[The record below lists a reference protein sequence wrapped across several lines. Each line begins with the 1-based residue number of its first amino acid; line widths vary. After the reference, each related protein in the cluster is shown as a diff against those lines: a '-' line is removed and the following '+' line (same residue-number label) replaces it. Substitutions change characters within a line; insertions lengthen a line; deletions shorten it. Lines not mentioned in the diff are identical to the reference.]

1 LIFFMDNID
10 PRPAKILIVDNDP
23 IVYYFFEETL
33 KKEGYVTE
41 YASSGQIAL
50 EKVSSKDIDLILL
63 DIMMPEIDGFEVCK
77 RLQENP
83 LTKSIPIIFVS
94 AVDDKQSYIKGFEL
108 GAIDYLNKPINQLDL
123 VIKIRNYLKL
133 TRNEAELKK
142 SELRYKSIVEDQ
154 TEFIFRCLPD
164 GTISF
169 INPAFCNFLNK
180 DNNEL
185 VGMNISFLVYPNSS
199 KDILEELRLL
209 TPDDTVQTH
218 LRTISFQDGRLAW
231 QQWVDRAIFDPGGRL
246 TEYQSVGRDIT
257 IQKNYEEAIKAITDK
272 TAGVT
277 GTSFFNVLLLEL
289 LKIIRTDFTILGT
302 FSDDERSEIKT
313 FAACHKGKIIENFKF
328 NVKKSLFEN
337 HGTKKDLINQDCF
350 SAINIKGFSAFG
362 KPMQFIAGIP
372 LFNKDHSIIGVLA
385 VFGKDNFEMTDIT
398 FDIIKMFSI
407 RAAAEL
413 ERDLADQK
421 LKESEKKFKNI
432 FQSSIDSI
440 VISDMNFQILELN
453 NAFQNTFSL
462 LDNDQEQIKLT
473 DIVLKSEEEKLTQW
487 LSDLKLSKQNNPLD
501 IKGLNANGQ
510 TITMEINSIVIDYE
524 GKNAIL
530 SILRDIT
537 ERKEVHQRI
546 LNTIIETEEKERQR
560 YAQDL
565 HDGMGPLLSTI
576 KLYTRS
582 ILTAKN
588 EKNKAIALEKSLETI
603 DEAISSIK
611 EIAYN
616 ISPHI
621 LKDFGLKSAVKSYI
635 NKFNDAKKFTI
646 NFQSDIETR
655 FDSNIEASMFRII
668 IELVN
673 NTYKHAFA
681 NNIIIALTFAD
692 DVLKLNYTDNGIGF
706 DLNRTMENRTGRGI
720 FNITNRV
727 KSLDGDIAFET
738 APDKGFCVKI
748 NMRVPKYLTNP

>member
-1 LIFFMDNID
+1 MNPID
-10 PRPAKILIVDNDP
+10 PKPAKILIVDNDP
-23 IVYYFFEETL
+23 IVFYFFEETL
-33 KKEGYVTE
+33 KKEGYLTE
-41 YASSGQIAL
+41 YANSGQAAL
-50 EKVSSKDIDLILL
+50 EKVNSKDIDLILL

-154 TEFIFRCLPD
+154 TEFIFRCVPD

-180 DNNEL
+180 NNDEL

-199 KDILEELRLL
+199 KDILEELKLL
-209 TPDDTVQTH
+209 TPDNTVQTH
-218 LRTISFQDGRLAW
+218 LRTISFKDGRLAW
-231 QQWVDRAIFDPGGRL
+231 QQWVDRAIYDPGGRL

-257 IQKNYEEAIKAITDK
+257 IQKNYEEAIRAITDK

-277 GTSFFNVLLLEL
+277 GTSFFNVLLIEL

-302 FSDDERSEIKT
+302 FSENNRSEIQT

-328 NVKKSLFEN
+328 NVNKTLIENQSFKKGLV
-337 HGTKKDLINQDCF
+337 NQDCF
-350 SAINIKGFSAFG
+350 SAINLKGFQVFG
-362 KPMQFIAGIP
+362 KPMQVIAGIP
-372 LFNKDHSIIGVLA
+372 LFDKNHSIIGVLA
-385 VFGKDNFEMTDIT
+385 VIGKDNFEMTDIT

-413 ERDLADQK
+413 ERDTADQK

-453 NAFQNTFSL
+453 NAFQNTFSKAIDDL
-462 LDNDQEQIKLT
+462 EQMKLT
-473 DIVLKSEEEKLTQW
+473 DIVIKSDEEKLIQW
-487 LSDLKLSKQNNPLD
+487 LSDLSISKLNTPLD
-501 IKGLNANGQ
+501 IRGINSDGQ

-524 GKNAIL
+524 GKDAIL

-635 NKFNDAKKFTI
+635 NKFSDTKKLVI
-646 NFQSDIETR
+646 KFQSDIEMR

-681 NNIIIALTFAD
+681 NNIGIILTYAEGILSLIYSD
-692 DVLKLNYTDNGIGF
+692 DGVGF
-706 DLNRTMENRTGRGI
+706 DFNHTIENRTGSGI

-727 KSLDGDIAFET
+727 KSLDGDIEFDT
-738 APDKGFCVKI
+738 SINKGFSVKI
-748 NMRVPKYLTNP
+748 IMRVPKYFVSQQ

>member
-1 LIFFMDNID
+1 MDTID
-10 PRPAKILIVDNDP
+10 LRPAKILIVDNDP

-33 KKEGYVTE
+33 KKEGYQTE
-41 YASSGQIAL
+41 YANSGQAAL
-50 EKVSSKDIDLILL
+50 DNVNSKDIDLILL
-63 DIMMPEIDGFEVCK
+63 DIMMPEIDGFEVCR

-94 AVDDKQSYIKGFEL
+94 AVDDKQSYIKGFDL

-169 INPAFCNFLNK
+169 INQAFCNFLNK
-180 DNNEL
+180 ENDEL

-209 TPDDTVQTH
+209 NLMNPVQTN

-231 QQWVDRAIFDPGGRL
+231 QQWVDRAIYDPGGRL

-257 IQKNYEEAIKAITDK
+257 IQKNYEEAIRAITDK

-277 GTSFFNVLLLEL
+277 GTSFFNVLLIEL

-302 FSDDERSEIKT
+302 FPENGRSEIMT

-328 NVKKSLFEN
+328 NVNKTLIENNNFKK
-337 HGTKKDLINQDCF
+337 GLINQDCF
-350 SAINIKGFSAFG
+350 SAINMKGFQVFG
-362 KPMQFIAGIP
+362 KPMQIIAGIP
-372 LFNKDHSIIGVLA
+372 LFDKDHKIIGVLA
-385 VFGKDNFEMTDIT
+385 VIGKDKFEMTDIT

-413 ERDLADQK
+413 ERVTADQK

-440 VISDMNFQILELN
+440 VISDMNYQILELN
-453 NAFQNTFSL
+453 DAFQKTFSVAG
-462 LDNDQEQIKLT
+462 DEDQDQCRLT
-473 DIVLKSEEEKLTQW
+473 DIVLKSEEEKLIQW
-487 LSDLKLSKQNNPLD
+487 LSDLNMSKTNNPLE
-501 IKGLNANGQ
+501 IKGLNSEGQ
-510 TITMEINSIVIDYE
+510 TITLEINSIVIDYAGE
-524 GKNAIL
+524 KAIL

-588 EKNKAIALEKSLETI
+588 EKNKTIALEKSLETI

-621 LKDFGLKSAVKSYI
+621 LKDFGLKSAVKSYT
-635 NKFNDAKKFTI
+635 NKFNDAKKLKI
-646 NFQSDIETR
+646 SFQCDIDIR

-681 NNIIIALTFAD
+681 NNITIKLTFAD
-692 DVLKLNYTDNGIGF
+692 GILNLTYSDDGIGF
-706 DLNRTMENRTGRGI
+706 DLNHVMETLSGRGI

-727 KSLDGDIAFET
+727 KSLDGDIIFDT
-738 APDKGFCVKI
+738 SLNKGFCVKI
-748 NMRVPKYLTNP
+748 NLRVPKYLVTG